1 MCIRDRANNKRI
13 MEHVWNT
20 INDLVI
26 FLIMILLGGVTW
38 FVSNL
43 ILSKAISNQR
53 TYEAISI
60 ILGLSVGVLI
70 INEWLL

>member
-1 MCIRDRANNKRI
+1 MD
-13 MEHVWNT
+13 HVWNT

-43 ILSKAISNQR
+43 ILSRVISNQR
-53 TYEAISI
+53 AYEAISI

>member
-1 MCIRDRANNKRI
+1 

-38 FVSNL
+38 FISNL
-43 ILSKAISNQR
+43 ILSKVISNQR
-53 TYEAISI
+53 AYEAISI

>member
-1 MCIRDRANNKRI
+1 

-20 INDLVI
+20 LNDLLI
-26 FLIMILLGGVTW
+26 FLIMILLGGITW

-43 ILSKAISNQR
+43 FFSKVISNQR
-53 TYEAISI
+53 IYETISI

-70 INEWLL
+70 ILNSWNLTY

>member
-1 MCIRDRANNKRI
+1 MD
-13 MEHVWNT
+13 HVWNT

-43 ILSKAISNQR
+43 ILSKVISNQR

>member
-1 MCIRDRANNKRI
+1 MDL
-13 MEHVWNT
+13 VWNT

-43 ILSKAISNQR
+43 ILSRVISNQR
-53 TYEAISI
+53 AYEAISI